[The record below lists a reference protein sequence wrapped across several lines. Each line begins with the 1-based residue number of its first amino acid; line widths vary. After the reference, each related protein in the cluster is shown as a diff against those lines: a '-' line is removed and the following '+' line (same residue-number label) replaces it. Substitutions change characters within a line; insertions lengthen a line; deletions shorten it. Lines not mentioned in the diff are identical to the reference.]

1 MKNQNVNIADIT
13 EQKNEKSIGQIIRE
27 ERIRKNIQLIDASS
41 KTKLKVAYLE
51 AIENNDFD
59 KLPAPIYAKNFIRI
73 YANFLGLDGVE
84 LAKMYNISTIGISKL
99 PPASGKI
106 TSTYYISTFLHFW
119 LRHPF
124 IFLGIVV
131 VIAIFLLYPT
141 DSDENN
147 LNNSVDYSNTAGTST
162 SLNDYQPVFDIN
174 EPLPGN

>member
-1 MKNQNVNIADIT
+1 MKNQNINISNNP
-13 EQKNEKSIGQIIRE
+13 EQKTEKSIGQLIRE
-27 ERIRKNIQLIDASS
+27 ERITKNIKLIDASS

-51 AIENNDFD
+51 AIENNEFD

-84 LAKMYNISTIGISKL
+84 LANKYNISTVGIAKL
-99 PPASGKI
+99 PPASGKT

-141 DSDENN
+141 GSDDNN
-147 LNNSVDYSNTAGTST
+147 INNSIDYSNSAGAPA
-162 SLNDYQPVFDIN
+162 SLDNYQPVFDVN